1 MNEPIFGSP
10 MWPGTP
16 PGFGWPPASAQGG
29 NRMTAGGTGFS
40 TPHFNAPQL
49 TAIAPIGPIAG
60 LRGPQHPSVGAPDP
74 YGMGASPLG
83 IQSPINGPMFGGGLP
98 AGPGF
103 GYTGGFSGFVPPDL
117 AAYNLSTLLT
127 AVAMRRGQP
136 MGPTTDQEIED
147 FIYDTLEWLPLASDV
162 EVRCENGRATLT
174 GTVHQK
180 RLKHDVGEIAWAIP
194 GINDVQNNVTISAR
208 RRSRPG
214 REAEAHTGTSGRKQ
228 S

>member
-1 MNEPIFGSP
+1 MTG
-10 MWPGTP
+10 GTT
-16 PGFGWPPASAQGG
+16 GFGQ
-29 NRMTAGGTGFS
+29 
-40 TPHFNAPQL
+40 PHFGAPQL

-60 LRGPQHPSVGAPDP
+60 LRGSQNPTVGPQDP
-74 YGMGASPLG
+74 YGIGPSLGMG
-83 IQSPINGPMFGGGLP
+83 QSPIDRQMFGAGLP
-98 AGPGF
+98 VGPGSF
-103 GYTGGFSGFVPPDL
+103 GYTGGFPGFLPPDL
-117 AAYNLSTLLT
+117 AASYNLSALLT

-147 FIYDTLEWLPLASDV
+147 FIYDTFEWLPLASDV

-194 GINDVQNNVTISAR
+194 GVSDVQNNVTISAR
-208 RRSRPG
+208 RRVRPG
-214 REAEAHTGTSGRKQ
+214 REAETHTATSGRKQ